1 MLLGRFELPA
11 SPLPRECSTPELQQP
26 LKKAGRRAMVLLGRF
41 ELPASPLPRE
51 CSTPELQQHRALAVR
66 AGYRPLAG
74 NWSSPNY
81 AKIFDLGRMVQF
93 CWSRLHSA
101 SEYSIKAGPLEPETY
116 WQDDSTA
123 KQAISRDQRRTQKA
137 RSRSAACQSGAPKAA
152 ATFAQDGGSEYQGG
166 RTGQRFGR
174 FGQGLVRFPT
184 VSKPHFK
191 KNTKLAPSPA
201 SPG

>member
-1 MLLGRFELPA
+1 MAMQKSAAHIKGIGRNCILGGKKT
-11 SPLPRECSTPELQQP
+11 PLHSRVVRLSGQVVNVW
-26 LKKAGRRAMVLLGRF
+26 KMVLLGRF

-81 AKIFDLGRMVQF
+81 AKIFDLARMVQF

-116 WQDDSTA
+116 WQDDRTA
-123 KQAISRDQRRTQKA
+123 KQAISRDQRRAQK
-137 RSRSAACQSGAPKAA
+137 
-152 ATFAQDGGSEYQGG
+152 T
-166 RTGQRFGR
+166 
-174 FGQGLVRFPT
+174 
-184 VSKPHFK
+184 
-191 KNTKLAPSPA
+191 
-201 SPG
+201 

>member
-1 MLLGRFELPA
+1 MAIEETIQAINMPGFTRKSCHSKRGIGSIAMQKIAFRIKGIGRNCILEGKKSAIAQSMCA
-11 SPLPRECSTPELQQP
+11 SLEP
-26 LKKAGRRAMVLLGRF
+26 GRNVWLRMVLLGRF

-81 AKIFDLGRMVQF
+81 AKIFDLARMVQF

-101 SEYSIKAGPLEPETY
+101 SEYSIKARPLEPETY

-123 KQAISRDQRRTQKA
+123 KQAISRDQ
-137 RSRSAACQSGAPKAA
+137 
-152 ATFAQDGGSEYQGG
+152 
-166 RTGQRFGR
+166 
-174 FGQGLVRFPT
+174 
-184 VSKPHFK
+184 
-191 KNTKLAPSPA
+191 
-201 SPG
+201 